1 MKCPRCQS
9 PLPAPVRLN
18 AEGFLV
24 CPACGS
30 KLRPRTPAAAVP
42 GPAPEPAALAPQVEE
57 PPEPD
62 NLLAA
67 LAGLSS
73 AEEAPEDTRAGSAP
87 EPDLPAP
94 PPPSTA
100 LASPSP
106 ASGPGLEAILAE
118 LKAIRRS
125 QDRMLDL
132 LTSAPHPAGAFG
144 GPARPAPASAAV
156 RTQRRKTVLIID
168 DDLASRAELV
178 AALDEA
184 AVPVREAGSGNEGL
198 TLISQERPDVIV
210 IEADLGGDMSSQ
222 DTITLIKATMEWI
235 DIPILLYTR
244 HRIADDDEA
253 RTSYAADGFVIKS
266 PGAAAT
272 LVNRIVAHFRR

>member
-9 PLPAPVRLN
+9 PLPTPVQLN

-30 KLRPRTPAAAVP
+30 KLRPRASSAVPAAP
-42 GPAPEPAALAPQVEE
+42 PAPEPPPPTLPSEQ

-62 NLLAA
+62 NLLAE

-73 AEEAPEDTRAGSAP
+73 PDAEEPPASAP
-87 EPDLPAP
+87 EPAAPAP
-94 PPPSTA
+94 PPPPA
-100 LASPSP
+100 AAPASPAP
-106 ASGPGLEAILAE
+106 ATVPGLEAILAE

-125 QDRMLDL
+125 QDRILDL
-132 LTSAPHPAGAFG
+132 LTSAPHAAGASG
-144 GPARPAPASAAV
+144 GGTRPASAAAAV

-168 DDLASRAELV
+168 DDLPSRGELV
-178 AALDEA
+178 AALEEA

-235 DIPILLYTR
+235 DIPIVLYTR

-253 RTSYAADGFVIKS
+253 RTSYAADGFVIKAQ
-266 PGAAAT
+266 GAVPT
-272 LVNRIVAHFRR
+272 LVNRIVALFRR